1 MTALEKCGANHEQRI
16 AIMETIAARKES
28 VFWQLMPWV
37 FATISGIVTA
47 IVASLFVA
55 S

>member
-1 MTALEKCGANHEQRI
+1 MTALERCGNNHEQRL

-28 VFWQLMPWV
+28 VFWQIMPWV
-37 FATISGIVTA
+37 FATISGVATA
-47 IVASLFVA
+47 ITVSVIIG